1 MTKNIF
7 LLIYPCRVYK
17 GVSYEIFLIIL
28 SLIFS
33 SIAFSNDHSHDHH
46 HHHSDD
52 SEMAMGPGGANEVIN
67 GIIKK
72 IKPETSILIIDHEK
86 IPSINM
92 DAMVMPFKVADKK
105 LFDGLEEEQ
114 KIGFKFRVE
123 DNKFVIY
130 QIYKNNFMHPDHKKH
145 LPRINRVIGQLEGIK
160 K

>member
-1 MTKNIF
+1 MNFI
-7 LLIYPCRVYK
+7 LIT
-17 GVSYEIFLIIL
+17 L

-33 SIAFSNDHSHDHH
+33 SIAFSNDHSHDSP

-52 SEMAMGPGGANEVIN
+52 SEMAMGPGGANEIIN
-67 GIIKK
+67 GVIKK
-72 IKPETSILIIDHEK
+72 IKRESSILIIDHEK

-92 DAMVMPFKVADKK
+92 DAMVMPFKVADNK

-130 QIYKNNFMHPDHKKH
+130 EIYKK
-145 LPRINRVIGQLEGIK
+145 
-160 K
+160 

>member
-1 MTKNIF
+1 MKF
-7 LLIYPCRVYK
+7 
-17 GVSYEIFLIIL
+17 FLITL

-46 HHHSDD
+46 QHHSDD

-92 DAMVMPFKVADKK
+92 DAMVMPFKVADNK

-130 QIYKNNFMHPDHKKH
+130 EIYKK
-145 LPRINRVIGQLEGIK
+145 
-160 K
+160 

>member
-1 MTKNIF
+1 MKF
-7 LLIYPCRVYK
+7 
-17 GVSYEIFLIIL
+17 FLIIL

-33 SIAFSNDHSHDHH
+33 SIAFSNDHSHDQHQ
-46 HHHSDD
+46 HHSDD

-92 DAMVMPFKVADKK
+92 DAMVMPFKVADNK
-105 LFDGLEEEQ
+105 LFDGLEVEQ

-130 QIYKNNFMHPDHKKH
+130 EIYKK
-145 LPRINRVIGQLEGIK
+145 
-160 K
+160 

>member
-1 MTKNIF
+1 MKIIF
-7 LLIYPCRVYK
+7 ITLGFVFSSI
-17 GVSYEIFLIIL
+17 
-28 SLIFS
+28 IFS
-33 SIAFSNDHSHDHH
+33 SDHSHDHH

-67 GIIKK
+67 GVIKK
-72 IKPETSILIIDHEK
+72 IKKETSILIIDHEK

-92 DAMVMPFKVADKK
+92 DAMVMPFKVADNK

-130 QIYKNNFMHPDHKKH
+130 EIYKK
-145 LPRINRVIGQLEGIK
+145 
-160 K
+160 

>member
-1 MTKNIF
+1 MK
-7 LLIYPCRVYK
+7 
-17 GVSYEIFLIIL
+17 IFLITL
-28 SLIFS
+28 VFVFS
-33 SIAFSNDHSHDHH
+33 STVFSSDHSHDHH

-72 IKPETSILIIDHEK
+72 IKRETSILIIDHEK

-105 LFDGLEEEQ
+105 LFEGLKEDQ

-130 QIYKNNFMHPDHKKH
+130 EIYTK
-145 LPRINRVIGQLEGIK
+145 
-160 K
+160 